1 MKFWDL
7 GLEFWEA
14 MTLFE
19 IANGVGIPV
28 KIDLNTLD
36 RKFGLFAR
44 VLVDVDLSS
53 DLPLEVVVKRSNGE
67 TFVQSVDYEKLPDL
81 CSHCAFLSP
90 DL

>member
-1 MKFWDL
+1 MWVKFWDL

-14 MTLFE
+14 RTLFE
-19 IANGVGIPV
+19 IASGVGVPV
-28 KIDLNTLD
+28 KIDINKLD

-53 DLPLEVVVKRSNGE
+53 DLPQELVVKHKNGK

-81 CSHCAFLSP
+81 
-90 DL
+90 